1 MVGNILQS
9 EREKQG
15 LTIKDIENETSI
27 RALYIESIEKGNQKA
42 LPSEVYVK
50 GFIRNYAEFLHLDA
64 DALVQQYREEIHGTD
79 NTPVTAGEKTVE
91 EEHKPFSSGSDFRER
106 VQKSHRTQ
114 NILVTIG
121 VVIVAFIG
129 SIYYF
134 FGEENSPKEKPNSAV
149 SSASRQETPAGR
161 SGASSQGKETVPS
174 AAADRTSPSSVTGGA
189 ASVGTASA
197 SAGKVD
203 VTARFTG
210 RCWVQA
216 LADGKVV
223 YEGTAEPNQTLSW
236 KGSDRV
242 VVTVGN
248 AGAVEIV
255 YNGRS
260 LGRLG
265 KVGDVVEKHFTRDRV
280 EDVK

>member
-15 LTIKDIENETSI
+15 LTIKDVENETSI

-121 VVIVAFIG
+121 VVIVAFVG

-134 FGEENSPKEKPNSAV
+134 FGEENAPKEKPNSAV
-149 SSASRQETPAGR
+149 PPASRQETPAGR
-161 SGASSQGKETVPS
+161 NGTAQGKEPAPS
-174 AAADRTSPSSVTGGA
+174 AASDRTSPLPGTGGA
-189 ASVGTASA
+189 APVGTASA
-197 SAGKVD
+197 AAGKVD

-223 YEGTAEPNQTLSW
+223 YEGTAEPAQTLSW

-255 YNGRS
+255 YNGRN
-260 LGRLG
+260 LGKLG

>member
-15 LTIKDIENETSI
+15 LTIKDVENETSI

-121 VVIVAFIG
+121 VVIVAFVG

-134 FGEENSPKEKPNSAV
+134 FGEENAPKEKPNSAV
-149 SSASRQETPAGR
+149 PPASRQETPAGR
-161 SGASSQGKETVPS
+161 NGTSQGKEPAPS
-174 AAADRTSPSSVTGGA
+174 AASDRTSSSPVTGGA
-189 ASVGTASA
+189 APIGTASA
-197 SAGKVD
+197 AAGQVD

-223 YEGTAEPNQTLSW
+223 YEGTAEPAQTLSW

-255 YNGRS
+255 YNGRN
-260 LGRLG
+260 LGKLG